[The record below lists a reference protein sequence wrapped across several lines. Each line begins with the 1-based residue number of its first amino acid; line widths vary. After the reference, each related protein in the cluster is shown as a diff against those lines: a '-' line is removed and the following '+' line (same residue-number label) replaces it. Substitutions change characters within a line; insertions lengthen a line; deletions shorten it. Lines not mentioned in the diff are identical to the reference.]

1 MFSSCRVNELIYKKH
16 LTNNGKFRM
25 VALLLLLFVTRL
37 TTLLSTILIILK
49 FFITMQ
55 LLNVS

>member
-1 MFSSCRVNELIYKKH
+1 MIYKKH

-25 VALLLLLFVTRL
+25 VALLLLLVVTKL
-37 TTLLSTILIILK
+37 TTILIILK
-49 FFITMQ
+49 FYITMQ